1 MVTLTQNLYL
11 IDEVKLSFLTAL
23 LKKQDINECRYW
35 LNEISLTVGET
46 EVRNYLNQIY
56 YDFYYATNNTFTVSL
71 EQLFALPASPLV
83 FLLGQLKLEKP
94 KVIYIKG
101 SAVAG
106 WLAVIKDERL
116 HPFIRA
122 VNKNQYDGVSYY
134 ANKLLSQDGISG
146 EELVKALCC
155 YYKTAFI
162 EKNHLL
168 MSDDLQYVL
177 AVYVKLHYLRKG
189 YKTVKCITTDKRAEG
204 AGAVSIPLSI
214 GAFKLQRWE
223 LMQGGKEERLFQDDP
238 VLIAFGLALSD
249 RNCITDTIFAAMN
262 YIKTQLKEEDEEKF
276 IECPEVIN
284 DISGDIIIEQK
295 DKQRLWLEKMKT
307 EYSSNVMLEIL
318 PTFACTWLNEVFPDT
333 TKEEGIMGLF
343 NYKMLELNY

>member
-11 IDEVKLSFLTAL
+11 IDEVKLAFLTAL
-23 LKKQDINECRYW
+23 LKKENINECRYW
-35 LNEISLTVGET
+35 LNEISLTLGET

-106 WLAVIKDERL
+106 WLAAIKDERL

-122 VNKNQYDGVSYY
+122 VNKNQYDGISYY
-134 ANKLLSQDGISG
+134 ANKLLSQGGISG

-177 AVYVKLHYLRKG
+177 AVYAKLHYLRKG
-189 YKTVKCITTDKRAEG
+189 YKTVKRITTIKEG
-204 AGAVSIPLSI
+204 DGAVSIPLSI

-238 VLIAFGLALSD
+238 VLVAFGLALSD
-249 RNCITDTIFAAMN
+249 RNCITDIIFAAAN
-262 YIKTQLKEEDEEKF
+262 YIKAQLKEDDQEKF
-276 IECPEVIN
+276 VEYPEVIN
-284 DISGDIIIEQK
+284 DISGDIVIEHQEK
-295 DKQRLWLEKMKT
+295 YRLWLMKT
-307 EYSSNVMLEIL
+307 EYSSNVVPEIF
-318 PTFACTWLNEVFPDT
+318 PSFACTWLNEVFPDI